1 MPHLKVLSEHLTWV
15 EQTPVV
21 MCSML
26 CLKHCRRFFPPYGGL
41 SDMPFQCSY
50 FFFFSQYFLFKRKII
65 IKQKWNVHSYDL
77 VIMSPVMCGPLKNSY
92 YRAMHI
98 FLIKY
103 SKVKPCL
110 KCGKRSKLQICN
122 PCGANKVRVNDRYH
136 TVIKPLT
143 LNVTGLETLNIHF
156 DKQCT

>member
-1 MPHLKVLSEHLTWV
+1 
-15 EQTPVV
+15 
-21 MCSML
+21 
-26 CLKHCRRFFPPYGGL
+26 
-41 SDMPFQCSY
+41 
-50 FFFFSQYFLFKRKII
+50 
-65 IKQKWNVHSYDL
+65 
-77 VIMSPVMCGPLKNSY
+77 MCGPLKNSY